1 MAEASAEEKT
11 EKATPKKR
19 QELREKGE
27 VAKSREL
34 PSVAVLLSAL
44 IALSLFGSYTYYNIQ
59 VIMKG
64 AFSLPTMNDLN
75 ISEFIIF
82 AQKVT
87 THFILALCPL
97 LAAVF
102 VTAILSN
109 IMQVGFVLSGES
121 ITPKLSKIDPI
132 KGFGRL
138 FSKQGFMELFKS
150 LLKMVVVGSIAY
162 LTVKSEMNNIAHLG
176 EMDLNSI
183 FTYIFIIFFKIFI
196 RCTLAMIFLVV
207 IDYAFQKWD
216 FEKRNKMTK
225 QEVKDEFKRTEGDPL
240 IKSRIKSIQMEMARK
255 RMMQAVPEADVVITN
270 PIHLAVAIKYDSS
283 SMDAPKLLAKGAGKI
298 AQRIKDLA
306 EEHDI
311 PIMEN
316 PELARNLHSLADIGQ
331 EIPPVLFQAVAEVL
345 AYIYKIK
352 SNHAHGLG

>member
-316 PELARNLHSLADIGQ
+316 RELARNLHSLVDIGQ